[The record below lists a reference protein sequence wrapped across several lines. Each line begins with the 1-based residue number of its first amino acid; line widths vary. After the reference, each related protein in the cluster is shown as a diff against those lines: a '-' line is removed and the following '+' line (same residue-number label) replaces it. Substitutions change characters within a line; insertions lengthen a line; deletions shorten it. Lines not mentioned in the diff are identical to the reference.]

1 MKRLFKYR
9 SSKINHVYIKFGNET
24 INFNIF
30 EEAKINEDD
39 IEREIKSQPSKYAFL
54 FVLHK
59 KLLTKFETLRQNRQ
73 ELYGKLYAIS
83 KGKVSKHTG
92 RPFSDDLSKA
102 WVESHSKYVK
112 ATKDCIAAKDAA
124 DILQGCVRA
133 FEQRKDLI
141 QTLSSNTRKERI

>member
-1 MKRLFKYR
+1 MKRLFKYKT
-9 SSKINHVYIKFGNET
+9 SKVNEVFIKYGNET

-30 EEAKINEDD
+30 KEANINEED

-59 KLLTKFETLRQNRQ
+59 KLLTKFETLRQHRQ

-83 KGKVSKHTG
+83 KGKVSKSTG

-102 WVESHSKYVK
+102 WVEAHPRY
-112 ATKDCIAAKDAA
+112 TKLTHQCIKAKDEA
-124 DILQGCVRA
+124 DVLQGCVRA